1 MELKEI
7 ISGFQGELEEK
18 TEVYEEI
25 SAVTRQIIFLSKKT
39 IMAVHRGE
47 VEAAQ
52 SHVMQME
59 QTRTRLDHMLSLHQD
74 LYTGSVKVAFQEY
87 AEAHVLLSLVTKGSY
102 PDPREL
108 SIPAIS
114 YILGLADAVGEF
126 RRRALNCLIDG
137 ELSEAERSLHIMKEI
152 YGELIS
158 LEKAYVLGSD
168 LRRKCDIARRI
179 IDSTMG
185 DVMMEARRSSLQK
198 TVERL
203 EEKIR
208 EREKD
213 ADEDGL
219 RP

>member
-1 MELKEI
+1 M
-7 ISGFQGELEEK
+7 
-18 TEVYEEI
+18 
-25 SAVTRQIIFLSKKT
+25 
-39 IMAVHRGE
+39 
-47 VEAAQ
+47 
-52 SHVMQME
+52 
-59 QTRTRLDHMLSLHQD
+59 
-74 LYTGSVKVAFQEY
+74 
-87 AEAHVLLSLVTKGSY
+87 
-102 PDPREL
+102 
-108 SIPAIS
+108 
-114 YILGLADAVGEF
+114 GEF

-158 LEKAYVLGSD
+158 LEKAYILGSD